1 MSPTLPVPAVALQTS
16 APSVYPTACTD
27 RVIRAIRPVLAP
39 ATATAR
45 VFDPA
50 FNRFVRRVTDGA
62 TGNASNRSFRLP
74 SSENA
79 CAWGR
84 RSDRFIALTTG
95 GATKY
100 FTFDA
105 STGQATYVMD
115 LSTFA
120 TEPSWSRVQP
130 SVIYDTTQGGSAGWR
145 VLAYDTEANLLTT
158 LLDLAQIDPAY
169 AVSGL
174 YFGGSI
180 QSSASTPERLV
191 IFYGGSGQ
199 DRHFRVCV
207 FEAANP
213 ANRIVYDT
221 VARTLNGAPVTVDF
235 PFHVHSVGLDQ
246 SGQYVIV
253 YPTGGDITAGAAQSY
268 VWTLATGSIV
278 GIRKAGA
285 GHACDGYGV
294 HVNKDGGISS
304 PYDADQWV
312 YRSLASVDTPAA
324 VIAPTLTPALV
335 YASDHTQYNAA
346 RADVV
351 TPFVTATYRFNED
364 TPENLQT
371 AASAR
376 VNTVPWRAWDNEILS
391 VHPVSGVVSRWGHHH
406 ANIYADDGS
415 SVSASFE
422 YQPMAQISPDGRWI
436 LFSSN
441 WMKTLGLDAG
451 SKSAAIAC
459 RTDLFL
465 IDTAEAPGVLVTDP
479 SVLIAQL
486 DAIDAAI
493 AGLVRG
499 SSTLRAALTPGGQA

>member
-1 MSPTLPVPAVALQTS
+1 MTTLPVPTVAQQTN
-16 APSVYPTACTD
+16 APASYPTACTD
-27 RVIRAIRPVLAP
+27 RLVRPIQAVAAP
-39 ATATAR
+39 PAANAR
-45 VFDPA
+45 VLDPA
-50 FNRFVRRVTDGA
+50 FSRFVRRVTDGA
-62 TGNASNRSFRLP
+62 TGNANNRSFRFP

-84 RSDRFIALTTG
+84 QSDRFIALTTG

-105 STGQATYVMD
+105 STGEATYVRD
-115 LSTFA
+115 VATFA
-120 TEPSWSRVQP
+120 TEPSFSRVQP
-130 SVIYDTTQGGSAGWR
+130 SILYGTTQGGSVGWK
-145 VLAYDTEANLLTT
+145 VLQYDTDTQALTT

-180 QSSASTPERLV
+180 QSSATTPERLV

-199 DRHFRVCV
+199 DKHFRVCV
-207 FEAANP
+207 FDANDP
-213 ANRIVYDT
+213 TQRLLLDT
-221 VARTLNGAPVTVDF
+221 VARTINGVPVTVDY
-235 PFHVHSVGLDQ
+235 PVHVHSVGLDQ

-278 GIRKAGA
+278 GIRKDGA
-285 GHACDGYGV
+285 GHACDGYGH
-294 HVNKDGGISS
+294 HVNEDGGISS
-304 PYDADQWV
+304 PYDAHQWA
-312 YRSLASVDTPAA
+312 YRSLATVDAPTA

-335 YASDHTQYNAA
+335 YASDHAQYNNA

-351 TPFVTATYRFNED
+351 TPFLTATYRFDED
-364 TPENLQT
+364 TPENLQQT
-371 AASAR
+371 PASAR
-376 VNTVPWRAWDNEILS
+376 ANTVPWRAWDNELLS
-391 VHPVSGVVSRWGHHH
+391 VHPLTGVVSRWGHHH
-406 ANIYADDGS
+406 ANIYADDGE

-451 SKSAAIAC
+451 SKAAAIPY

-465 IDTAEAPGVLVTDP
+465 IDTAEAPGITIADP
-479 SVLIAQL
+479 TALLAQL
-486 DAIDAAI
+486 DAMQTSLSTI
-493 AGLVRG
+493 ANGI
-499 SSTLRAALTPGGQA
+499 AALRGALAGGAA